1 MQKYNKKLVKIFNKN
16 RQENI
21 NEFSKK
27 VIGILKVNN
36 FNVIV
41 KKANDNYTVV
51 QDFNELYDTTYNY
64 KPLTNPHHNHEI
76 KKFHDHDHII
86 VHKESL
92 DKDGCSK
99 IEGYTE
105 GITEEGIYAEQTTYL
120 SSVVDI
126 DNIRAFESIILR
138 FDKQTTIGIYIT
150 SAENGYSSGAK
161 ARAESSDC
169 HLLLTSFQ

>member
-1 MQKYNKKLVKIFNKN
+1 
-16 RQENI
+16 ENI

-27 VIGILKVNN
+27 VIGILKANN
-36 FNVIV
+36 FNMIV
-41 KKANDNYTVV
+41 KETNDNYTVV

-64 KPLTNPHHNHEI
+64 KPPTNPHHNHEI

-105 GITEEGIYAEQTTYL
+105 GITEKGFYAEKTTCKKPLRY
-120 SSVVDI
+120 SYSNEKWMIFHIVNYFSYQYAISISKQKDI
-126 DNIRAFESIILR
+126 NKMDSFAKYMSDRVKKEKFSN
-138 FDKQTTIGIYIT
+138 FDKFCEDY
-150 SAENGYSSGAK
+150 E
-161 ARAESSDC
+161 
-169 HLLLTSFQ
+169 LLKKTKNA